1 MPIGVNLLSGFVS
14 MLGYILVVF
23 SAYKVFTMASE
34 IKEMKD
40 ILRDIRRN
48 QELTPIASV
57 PSSAE
62 SLVRAVNAASY
73 SDIIEDAIRSEPQ
86 R

>member
-1 MPIGVNLLSGFVS
+1 MPIGVNILSGLIT
-14 MLGYILVVF
+14 MIGYILVVF

-34 IKEMKD
+34 ITEMKD

-48 QELTPIASV
+48 LEMAPVAG
-57 PSSAE
+57 SANSPE

-73 SDIIEDAIRSEPQ
+73 SEIIDDAIRSEPQ